1 MARLAADG
9 HLPGEE
15 ETDASGTNGKP
26 DTARE
31 NGYQQNTT
39 LGDDTKEEEKKKKKK
54 KKEPG
59 KIKKM
64 WDKLGLDVGTV
75 MMMAKAALPPT
86 IAIAMFEADKIARLY
101 STLGYLVA
109 IISILGFCIM
119 PRAKFIQTMTMNVLA
134 TCVGSAIAL
143 LMVWSAVKAREH
155 TTDPAAPRQR
165 YNSSQSAVLGVWLF
179 FQIYVVNTLKA
190 KFPQLAFPT
199 IIYSIQVNVAATS
212 GFLFI
217 TPAQC
222 EAFIRRLL
230 IAFLTGFGLATGVS
244 LFIFPVTCRK
254 VVVKEMTG
262 YLGLLKAA
270 IAAHKNYIHTLEG
283 KDMFGQTVTPTN
295 ETGDRSDKVKKK
307 QAKPEV
313 VAVKKTIAGIQAL
326 HGKLTAD
333 LAFAKR
339 EVAYGKLTP
348 DDFEAMFK
356 HLRSIVMPVFGLG
369 SIMDLF
375 ERAAEVNHWDGEN
388 MTEHDEEMRQKAVE
402 EWNELFSFV
411 HEPFDNIMQVMD
423 QGLTH
428 VMLKMQFT
436 EPPKTKKGHNQDDV
450 EAKGDTVKPGD
461 KGFAEYMVKQADQFY
476 SAKEPTLRHWVE
488 SKGIKLSADYF
499 SCPDQIDDETL
510 RRLPSITTR
519 KRDQR
524 QLYILLYI
532 IFLLNSTS
540 RSILEFV
547 KWADEH
553 DQATTK
559 NKIIAPG
566 WKRLK
571 KWAVSIF
578 KPQDSNHDD
587 ETTIA
592 GFDRNNTTIYM
603 GEAYKNKKD
612 PEHLPPKNAWERFGD
627 IIRACSRFLRSSESA
642 FGFRAACAT
651 MSIGIVA
658 FLRDTQTFFVEQ
670 RLVWAMIMVAISMT
684 PTVGQ
689 SIFQFILRIGGTFI
703 AMCVA
708 WLIWYIPNEH
718 TAGVIPLL
726 WFFVALGFYIPLK
739 RIEFVIVGIISVVT
753 ATMIVGYEL
762 QVRKLGIAAATSNG
776 QPAYPIYQLGPY
788 RLATVVGGLAVAFF
802 WTIFPYPI
810 TEHSALRQKLG
821 GALYLSANFYSIM
834 HEQVMS
840 RIRGDAGAEETDK
853 TSAGFMLNKARN
865 KVFAKQMLSLQ
876 TLKMHSNFVKF
887 EFPLGGKFPAK
898 DYEAIIGYL
907 ENIVNYTALLG
918 YTSQSFTHP
927 FLNPDTPEENAKWN
941 STSFPAQASPQW
953 FVDFRRVVKD
963 ANVTSHEI
971 TTLLSLLSSS
981 IQNGQPLPPYL
992 KVPQSYQLSRK
1003 LEAVDSDILS
1013 LRHIA
1018 EPGYAAFAVMAVST
1032 RCISMDI
1039 EKLLKAVKKLV
1050 GELDFSFH
1058 VVSTNTS
1065 SENSSSETLV
1075 KKPSQQEEAESASA
1089 SGSGRDK
1096 QE

>member
-1 MARLAADG
+1 MARVASDG
-9 HLPGEE
+9 HLPDGEE
-15 ETDASGTNGKP
+15 TGIDGT
-26 DTARE
+26 TTRQEAYRC
-31 NGYQQNTT
+31 QQNTT
-39 LGDDTKEEEKKKKKK
+39 LGDDTKEQEKK

-59 KIKKM
+59 KLKKM
-64 WDKLGLDVGTV
+64 WDKLGLDVPTLL
-75 MMMAKAALPPT
+75 MMGKAALPPT
-86 IAIAMFEADKIARLY
+86 IALAMYEADNVARTY

-119 PRAKFIQTMTMNVLA
+119 PRAKFIQTMTMNVVS
-134 TCVGSAIAL
+134 TCIGSAIAM

-155 TTDPAAPRQR
+155 TTVPGAPPSR

-179 FQIYVVNTLKA
+179 FQIYIVNTLKA
-190 KFPQLAFPT
+190 KFPQLAFPA

-212 GFLFI
+212 GFLFT

-222 EAFIRRLL
+222 ENFIRRLL
-230 IAFLTGFGLATGVS
+230 ISFLTGFGLATGVS

-270 IAAHKNYIHTLEG
+270 VAAHKGYIHTLEG
-283 KDMFGQTVTPTN
+283 SNMFGQTYIP
-295 ETGDRSDKVKKK
+295 EAEGGGDEDKQRKSKV
-307 QAKPEV
+307 KPEV
-313 VAVKKTIAGIQAL
+313 AAVKKTIGAIQEL

-348 DDFEAMFK
+348 DDLEAMFK
-356 HLRSIVMPVFGLG
+356 HLRSIMLPVLGLG
-369 SIMDLF
+369 SVMDLF
-375 ERAAEVNHWDGEN
+375 ERAAEINHWDGDT
-388 MTEHDEEMRQKAVE
+388 MTEHDQELRQKGIS

-411 HEPFDNIMQVMD
+411 HEPFDGVMQVMD
-423 QGLTH
+423 EGLTH
-428 VMLKMQFT
+428 IMLKMQFVK
-436 EPPKTKKGHNQDDV
+436 PPKKKKGQDQGDT
-450 EAKGDTVKPGD
+450 EAKGDVVKPGD
-461 KGFAEYMVKQADQFY
+461 KGFAEYMEKQADKFY

-499 SCPDQIDDETL
+499 SCPDHIDDETL
-510 RRLPSITTR
+510 KRLPSITTR

-524 QLYILLYI
+524 QLYILLYV
-532 IFLLNSTS
+532 IFLLNSIS

-547 KWADEH
+547 KFADEH
-553 DQATTK
+553 DQVTAK
-559 NKIIAPG
+559 NKIINPG
-566 WKRLK
+566 GRRLK
-571 KWAVSIF
+571 KWVKSIF
-578 KPQDSNHDD
+578 ETQDTNHDD

-592 GFDRNNTTIYM
+592 GFDRNNVTVYM
-603 GEAYKNKKD
+603 GEAYKSKKD
-612 PEHLPPKNAWERFGD
+612 PEHLPPRNVWEKFGD
-627 IIRACSRFLRSSESA
+627 IIRAAARFFRSSESS

-658 FLRDTQTFFVEQ
+658 FLHDTQAFFVEH

-684 PTVGQ
+684 PTAGQ
-689 SIFQFILRIGGTFI
+689 SIFQFMLRIGGTFV

-708 WLIWYIPNEH
+708 WLIWYIPNQH
-718 TAGVIPLL
+718 TAGIIPLL

-739 RIEFVIVGIISVVT
+739 RIELVIVGMISVVT

-762 QVRKLGIAAATSNG
+762 QVRKIGVAAATVTG

-821 GALYLSANFYSIM
+821 GALYLSANLYSIM
-834 HEQVMS
+834 HEHVLS
-840 RIRGDAGAEETDK
+840 RIRGDAGNEEHDK
-853 TSAGFMLNKARN
+853 SSPGYMLTKARN
-865 KVFAKQMLSLQ
+865 KVFAKQMLTLQ
-876 TLKMHSNFVKF
+876 ALKMHSAFVKF

-898 DYEAIIGYL
+898 DYQDIIGYV
-907 ENIVNYTALLG
+907 ENIVQYTALLG
-918 YTSQSFTHP
+918 YASQGFTHP
-927 FLNPDTPEENAKWN
+927 FLHPDTPDEESTWN
-941 STSFPAQASPQW
+941 STRFPDQASPQW
-953 FVDFRRVVKD
+953 FMDFRRVIKD

-971 TTLLSLLSSS
+971 TMLLSLLSSA

-1032 RCISMDI
+1032 SCISMDI

-1065 SENSSSETLV
+1065 SENSSAETLV
-1075 KKPSQQEEAESASA
+1075 KSATQR
-1089 SGSGRDK
+1089 SGSRRK
-1096 QE
+1096 EE

>member
-1 MARLAADG
+1 MTRVAHDGRLPD
-9 HLPGEE
+9 EE
-15 ETDASGTNGKP
+15 ETDSNGRVKP
-26 DTARE
+26 DAARE
-31 NGYQQNTT
+31 EANRYQQNAS
-39 LGDDTKEEEKKKKKK
+39 LGDDTKDADKKE
-54 KKEPG
+54 KEPG
-59 KIKKM
+59 KLKKI
-64 WDKLGLDVGTV
+64 WDKLGLDPGTL
-75 MMMAKAALPPT
+75 MMMGKAALPPT
-86 IAIAMFEADKIARLY
+86 ISLAAFQADRFANTY

-119 PRAKFIQTMTMNVLA
+119 PRAKFIQTMTMNVLS
-134 TCVGSAIAL
+134 TCIGAAIAM

-155 TTDPAAPRQR
+155 TTVPGAPPSR

-190 KFPQLAFPT
+190 KFPQLAFPA

-212 GFLFI
+212 GFLF
-217 TPAQC
+217 TTTAQC
-222 EAFIRRLL
+222 EAFIQRLL
-230 IAFLTGFGLATGVS
+230 EAFLTGFGIATGVS
-244 LFIFPVTCRK
+244 LFIIPVTCRK

-262 YLGLLKAA
+262 YIGLLKGA
-270 IAAHKNYIHTLEG
+270 IAAHKGYIHSLEG
-283 KDMFGQTVTPTN
+283 SDMFGQTYTPDT
-295 ETGDRSDKVKKK
+295 EDGDDKERKPK
-307 QAKPEV
+307 AKPEV
-313 VAVKKTIAGIQAL
+313 AAVKKLTGALQEL

-356 HLRSIVMPVFGLG
+356 HLRSILMPILGLG
-369 SIMDLF
+369 SVMDLF
-375 ERAAEVNHWDGEN
+375 ERAAEINHWDGEDVS
-388 MTEHDEEMRQKAVE
+388 EHDHELREKAVA

-411 HEPFDNIMQVMD
+411 HEPFDHIMQVMD
-423 QGLTH
+423 EGLTH
-428 VMLKMQFT
+428 IMLRMQFT
-436 EPPKTKKGHNQDDV
+436 KPPKKKKGQNQDDA
-450 EAKGDTVKPGD
+450 EAMGDAVRPGD
-461 KGFAEYMVKQADQFY
+461 EGFAEYMEKQANTFY

-524 QLYILLYI
+524 QLYTVLYV
-532 IFLLNSTS
+532 IFLLNSVG

-547 KWADEH
+547 KFADEH
-553 DQATTK
+553 NQATAK
-559 NKIIAPG
+559 RKIINPG
-566 WKRLK
+566 GRRLK
-571 KWAVSIF
+571 KWVKSIF
-578 KPQDSNHDD
+578 KTQDSSHDD

-592 GFDRNNTTIYM
+592 GFDRNNTTVFM
-603 GEAYKNKKD
+603 GEAYRSKKD
-612 PEHLPPKNAWERFGD
+612 PEHLPPKNAWEKFGNA
-627 IIRACSRFLRSSESA
+627 IRACAGFLRSSESA

-651 MSIGIVA
+651 MSIGIIA
-658 FLRDTQTFFVEQ
+658 FLHDTQTFFVEQ

-684 PTVGQ
+684 PTAGQ
-689 SIFQFILRIGGTFI
+689 SIFQFMLRITGTAI

-708 WLIWYIPNEH
+708 WLIWYIPDQR
-718 TAGVIPLL
+718 TGGILPLL
-726 WFFVALGFYIPLK
+726 WFFIAIGFYIPLK
-739 RIEFVIVGIISVVT
+739 RLDLVIVGMISVVT
-753 ATMIVGYEL
+753 VTMIVGYEL
-762 QVRKLGIAAATSNG
+762 QVRKIGVQAATTTG

-840 RIRGDAGAEETDK
+840 RIRGDAGDEENDK
-853 TSAGFMLNKARN
+853 ESPGFMLNKARN
-865 KVFAKQMLSLQ
+865 KVFAKQMLTLQ
-876 TLKMHSNFVKF
+876 ALKMHSGFIKF

-898 DYEAIIGYL
+898 DYEKIIGYVQ
-907 ENIVNYTALLG
+907 NIVNYTALLG
-918 YTSQSFTHP
+918 YASQAFTHP
-927 FLNPDTPEENAKWN
+927 FLNQESPDSEADAEWN
-941 STSFPAQASPQW
+941 STRFPKQASPQW
-953 FVDFRRVVKD
+953 FNDFRRVIKD

-992 KVPQSYQLSRK
+992 KVPQGYQLSQK

-1018 EPGYAAFAVMAVST
+1018 EPGYAAFAVMAIST

-1039 EKLLKAVKKLV
+1039 ERLLK
-1050 GELDFSFH
+1050 
-1058 VVSTNTS
+1058 
-1065 SENSSSETLV
+1065 
-1075 KKPSQQEEAESASA
+1075 
-1089 SGSGRDK
+1089 
-1096 QE
+1096 

>member
-1 MARLAADG
+1 MAHVAPNGRLRND
-9 HLPGEE
+9 EE
-15 ETDASGTNGKP
+15 MDSNGATKP
-26 DTARE
+26 DVARE
-31 NGYQQNTT
+31 EANHYQQNTQFAK
-39 LGDDTKEEEKKKKKK
+39 DTKEEDKKK

-59 KIKKM
+59 KFKKI
-64 WDKLGLDVGTV
+64 WDKLGLDAPTLL
-75 MMMAKAALPPT
+75 MMGKAALPPT
-86 IAIAMFEADKIARLY
+86 ISLAMFQADKVAQTY
-101 STLGYLVA
+101 STLGYLIA
-109 IISILGFCIM
+109 IVSILGFCIM
-119 PRAKFIQTMTMNVLA
+119 PRAKFVQTMTMNVLA
-134 TCVGSAIAL
+134 TCVGSAIAM

-155 TTDPAAPRQR
+155 TTVPGAPPQR

-190 KFPQLAFPT
+190 KFPQLAFPA

-212 GFLFI
+212 GFLFT

-222 EAFIRRLL
+222 ESFIRRLL
-230 IAFLTGFGLATGVS
+230 ESFLTGFGIATGVS
-244 LFIFPVTCRK
+244 LLIIPVTCRK
-254 VVVKEMTG
+254 VVMKEMTG
-262 YLGLLKAA
+262 YLGLLKGA
-270 IAAHKNYIHTLEG
+270 IGAHKAYIHSLEG
-283 KDMFGQTVTPTN
+283 SDMFGQTYVP
-295 ETGDRSDKVKKK
+295 EAKESDDAEQERKPK
-307 QAKPEV
+307 AKPEV
-313 VAVKKTIAGIQAL
+313 AAVKKMIGALTEL
-326 HGKLTAD
+326 HGKLTTD
-333 LAFAKR
+333 LVFAKR
-339 EVAYGKLTP
+339 EIAYGKLTP

-356 HLRSIVMPVFGLG
+356 HLRSIMMPVLGLG
-369 SIMDLF
+369 SVMNLF

-388 MTEHDEEMRQKAVE
+388 ISGNDEELRHKAVA

-411 HEPFDNIMQVMD
+411 HEPLDQIMRVMD
-423 QGLTH
+423 EGLTH
-428 VMLKMQFT
+428 IMLKMQFVK
-436 EPPKTKKGHNQDDV
+436 PPKKKKGQNQDDA
-450 EAKGDTVKPGD
+450 EAKGDVVKPGD
-461 KGFAEYMVKQADQFY
+461 KSFAEYMERQADIFY

-524 QLYILLYI
+524 QLYIILYV

-547 KWADEH
+547 KFADQH
-553 DQATTK
+553 DQATAK
-559 NKIIAPG
+559 KKIINPG
-566 WKRLK
+566 GRRLK
-571 KWAVSIF
+571 KWVMSIF
-578 KPQDSNHDD
+578 KNQDSNHDD

-592 GFDRNNTTIYM
+592 GFDRNNTTVYM
-603 GEAYKNKKD
+603 GEAYKSKKD
-612 PEHLPPKNAWERFGD
+612 PEHLPPTTSWEKLGNG
-627 IIRACSRFLRSSESA
+627 IRACSGFLRSSESA

-651 MSIGIVA
+651 MSIGIIA

-684 PTVGQ
+684 PTAGQ
-689 SIFQFILRIGGTFI
+689 SIFQFILRIAGTAI

-708 WLIWYIPNEH
+708 WLIWYIPDQH
-718 TAGVIPLL
+718 TGGIITFL
-726 WFFVALGFYIPLK
+726 WFFVAIGFYIPLK
-739 RIEFVIVGIISVVT
+739 RFDLVIVGMISVVT

-762 QVRKLGIAAATSNG
+762 QVRKIGVQAATTTG

-788 RLATVVGGLAVAFF
+788 RLATVIGGLAVAFF

-840 RIRGDAGAEETDK
+840 RIRGDAGDENDK
-853 TSAGFMLNKARN
+853 KSPGFLLNKARN
-865 KVFAKQMLSLQ
+865 KVFAKQMLTMQ
-876 TLKMHSNFVKF
+876 ALKMHSGFVRF

-898 DYEAIIGYL
+898 DYEKIIGYVD
-907 ENIVNYTALLG
+907 NIVNYTALLG
-918 YTSQSFTHP
+918 YTSQAFTHP
-927 FLNPDTPEENAKWN
+927 SLNPDISSEAPAWS
-941 STSFPAQASPQW
+941 STVPLNQSSPQW
-953 FVDFRRVVKD
+953 FDDFRRVIKD

-1003 LEAVDSDILS
+1003 LEAVDPDILS

-1018 EPGYAAFAVMAVST
+1018 EPGYAAFAVMAIST

-1039 EKLLKAVKKLV
+1039 EKLLKYVL
-1050 GELDFSFH
+1050 L
-1058 VVSTNTS
+1058 NTAPH
-1065 SENSSSETLV
+1065 LPCV
-1075 KKPSQQEEAESASA
+1075 
-1089 SGSGRDK
+1089 
-1096 QE
+1096 

>member
-1 MARLAADG
+1 MARPAHDG
-9 HLPGEE
+9 HLPDEE
-15 ETDASGTNGKP
+15 ETDASGTVKP
-26 DTARE
+26 DAARE
-31 NGYQQNTT
+31 EANRYQQNTT
-39 LGDDTKEEEKKKKKK
+39 KGDDTNEEQKKE
-54 KKEPG
+54 KEPG
-59 KIKKM
+59 KLKKA
-64 WDKLGLDVGTV
+64 WDKLGLDAPTL
-75 MMMAKAALPPT
+75 MMMGKAALPPT
-86 IAIAMFEADKIARLY
+86 ISLAMYQADKVAATFT
-101 STLGYLVA
+101 TLGYLTA

-134 TCVGSAIAL
+134 TCVGSALAM

-155 TTDPAAPRQR
+155 TTVPGAPPSR

-179 FQIYVVNTLKA
+179 FQIYIVNTLKA
-190 KFPQLAFPT
+190 KFPQLAFPA

-212 GFLFI
+212 GFLFT

-222 EAFIRRLL
+222 GAFIKRLL
-230 IAFLTGFGLATGVS
+230 EAFLTGFGIATGVS
-244 LFIFPVTCRK
+244 LFILPVTCRK
-254 VVVKEMTG
+254 VVAKEMTG

-270 IAAHKNYIHTLEG
+270 IGAHKSYIHSLEG
-283 KDMFGQTVTPTN
+283 SDMFGSTYVPEAEGDDPVDKERKPT
-295 ETGDRSDKVKKK
+295 
-307 QAKPEV
+307 AKPEIT
-313 VAVKKTIAGIQAL
+313 AVKKTIAGLQEL

-356 HLRSIVMPVFGLG
+356 QLRSILMPILGLG
-369 SIMDLF
+369 SVMDLF

-388 MTEHDEEMRQKAVE
+388 VSEHDHDLREKAVG

-411 HEPFDNIMQVMD
+411 HEPFDHIMQVMD
-423 QGLTH
+423 EGLTH
-428 VMLKMQFT
+428 IMLRMEFVK
-436 EPPKTKKGHNQDDV
+436 PPKKKKGQNQDDA
-450 EAKGDTVKPGD
+450 EAKGDAVKPGD
-461 KGFAEYMVKQADQFY
+461 KNFAEYMQKQADVFY

-510 RRLPSITTR
+510 KRLPSITTR

-524 QLYILLYI
+524 QLYIVLYV
-532 IFLLNSTS
+532 IFLLNSVS

-553 DQATTK
+553 DQATAK
-559 NKIIAPG
+559 KKIINPG
-566 WKRLK
+566 GRRLK
-571 KWAVSIF
+571 KWVKSIF

-603 GEAYKNKKD
+603 GDAYKSKKD
-612 PEHLPPKNAWERFGD
+612 PEHLPPKNAWEKFGD
-627 IIRACSRFLRSSESA
+627 TIRACARFFRSSESA

-651 MSIGIVA
+651 MSIGIIA
-658 FLRDTQTFFVEQ
+658 FLHDTQTFFVEQ

-684 PTVGQ
+684 PTAGQ
-689 SIFQFILRIGGTFI
+689 SIFQFMLRIGGTFV
-703 AMCVA
+703 AMLFA
-708 WLIWYIPNEH
+708 WLIWYIPDQK
-718 TAGVIPLL
+718 TGGIIPLL
-726 WFFVALGFYIPLK
+726 WLFVAIGFYIPLK
-739 RIEFVIVGIISVVT
+739 RMDLVIVGMISVVT

-762 QVRKLGIAAATSNG
+762 QVRKIGVRAATTTG

-810 TEHSALRQKLG
+810 TEHSTLRQKLG

-840 RIRGDAGAEETDK
+840 RIRGDAGDEENDK
-853 TSAGFMLNKARN
+853 SSPGFMLNKARN
-865 KVFAKQMLSLQ
+865 KVFAKQMLTLQ
-876 TLKMHSNFVKF
+876 ALKMHSGFVKF
-887 EFPLGGKFPAK
+887 EFPLGGKFPAN
-898 DYEAIIGYL
+898 DYEKIIGYVN
-907 ENIVNYTALLG
+907 NIVNYTALLG
-918 YTSQSFTHP
+918 YASQAFTHP
-927 FLNPDTPEENAKWN
+927 FLNPDTPDEESWGA
-941 STSFPAQASPQW
+941 TTFPKQASPQW
-953 FVDFRRVVKD
+953 FADFRRVIKD

-971 TTLLSLLSSS
+971 TTMLSLLSSS

-992 KVPQSYQLSRK
+992 KVPNPYQLSRK

-1018 EPGYAAFAVMAVST
+1018 EPGYAAFAVMAIST

-1039 EKLLKAVKKLV
+1039 ERLLKAVKKLV

-1065 SENSSSETLV
+1065 SENSSAETLV
-1075 KKPSQQEEAESASA
+1075 KSASQRSA
-1089 SGSGRDK
+1089 NGRSK